1 MQANDPNRRGLS
13 EISHLFLSS
22 VRDKATQGAPRPTRT
37 PPPKTPVSIELSP
50 EEPQVAPAAA
60 PAVAVS
66 DPVHAPP
73 ITAVLAS
80 HLNGKQGEYVM
91 RYARHLAGVC
101 GRVGMI
107 ELGATDL
114 RLLCFDPSG
123 APGGEQIADATNEK
137 EVAEALAELNC
148 DVNHWLVLASPTR
161 NSEAMDLVAK
171 IDRWV
176 LLSTCDHDGIVA
188 SYRLLKGLC
197 ENTADRPRLSLALFD
212 AHDEAEATRVAGKL
226 EGVCREFLGL
236 GLEIEGSIA
245 KSARVAD
252 HVVLNAHLGAPF
264 APVTEFVVQSRLVQ
278 PVEPLQPAPATT
290 ESPAKE
296 EPMDAGTRQL
306 IADLV
311 IPTEPAPAEAVFPR
325 VAEVQADHAAEPH
338 QEMTSDVIDLDGADA
353 TPDAVISAILKQS
366 QCGAIECPVRAPM
379 CASARLTVTREKTLE
394 LFASTERGLGNLR
407 AIAQAYRWLTENRGL
422 IAMALP
428 QLAVDATRLPR
439 LRLIVDQA
447 DLTAELLEPLLQN
460 SQIKVQ
466 AFRRLRW
473 GGKTG
478 LLLEAA

>member
-1 MQANDPNRRGLS
+1 MEANDPNRRGLS

-22 VRDKATQGAPRPTRT
+22 IRERQTQGAPRPQRT
-37 PPPKTPVSIELSP
+37 PPPKTPVTIELTP
-50 EEPQVAPAAA
+50 EEAQVAPAAA
-60 PAVAVS
+60 AAPAAGAS
-66 DPVHAPP
+66 DSVHAPP
-73 ITAVLAS
+73 ITALLAS
-80 HLNGKQGEYVM
+80 HLNGKQTECVM
-91 RYARHLAGVC
+91 RYARDLAGKC

-107 ELGATDL
+107 EVGATDL

-148 DVNHWLVLASPTR
+148 DVNHWLVLASPGR
-161 NSEAMDLVAK
+161 SAEAMELFGR

-176 LLSTCDHDGIVA
+176 LLSTCDHDGIVS

-197 ENTADRPRLSLALFD
+197 ENSAARPQMSLALFD
-212 AHDEAEATRVAGKL
+212 ARDEAEATCIAGKL
-226 EGVCREFLGL
+226 GGVCRQFLGVNL
-236 GLEIEGSIA
+236 VVEGTIG

-252 HVVLNAHLGAPF
+252 HVVLNAHVGAPF
-264 APVTEFVVQSRLVQ
+264 TAVADFVVRSRPPQ
-278 PVEPLQPAPATT
+278 PAEPLPPAT
-290 ESPAKE
+290 AKE

-311 IPTEPAPAEAVFPR
+311 IPTDAAAAVFPR
-325 VAEVQADHAAEPH
+325 VAETHAEHAHEHTAEP
-338 QEMTSDVIDLDGADA
+338 QRQLTSDVIDLDGADA
-353 TPDAVISAILKQS
+353 TPDAVVSAILRQT

-379 CASARLTVTREKTLE
+379 CASARLAVTREKTLE

-407 AIAQAYRWLTENRGL
+407 SIALAYRWLTENRGL

-428 QLAVDATRLPR
+428 QLAVDATHLPR
-439 LRLIVDQA
+439 LRLLVDQA
-447 DLTAELLEPLLQN
+447 DLSADLLGPLLQN
-460 SQIKVQ
+460 GQITVQ

-478 LLLEAA
+478 LLLDAA